1 MTGESDIAKIILK
14 AGLGIIALFIILS
27 TVTTT
32 FLDALS
38 AGISFQFIINKA
50 DGRIA
55 GLIVTL
61 IGTFCAILFPM
72 DDITNFL
79 YSIGSIFTPMIAVMI
94 VSFFFFYEHH
104 ENQDYQWMNLLICLL
119 EFIGYRILM
128 HYEFILGYTL
138 FDLLSTGI
146 LTYIVYK
153 LHFMKS

>member
-38 AGISFQFIINKA
+38 AGISFQSIINKA
-50 DGRIA
+50 DGRIV

-79 YSIGSIFTPMIAVMI
+79 YFIGSIFTPMIAVMI

-104 ENQDYQWMNLLICLL
+104 ENQDYQWMNLLAT
-119 EFIGYRILM
+119 GY
-128 HYEFILGYTL
+128 
-138 FDLLSTGI
+138 
-146 LTYIVYK
+146 
-153 LHFMKS
+153 